1 MVFTGT
7 LDGITDAVSDC
18 IFAAKCDNGLQYF
31 FYKGALKFAPN
42 VNKAYIAH
50 AKEIVERRWETV
62 FADAMLK
69 VEASGAMQGLHEHS
83 ANPRI
88 SYSTRFSALPR
99 YIENLDFFVFGG
111 KYSFAIGST
120 LEIYGVEVDE

>member
-18 IFAAKCDNGLQYF
+18 IISAKCDGGSQYL
-31 FYKGALKFAPN
+31 FYKGALTFAPN

-50 AKEIVERRWETV
+50 AKEIVERRWETE
-62 FADAMLK
+62 FAGATLG
-69 VEASGAMQGLHEHS
+69 VGASGILQGVDVNS
-83 ANPRI
+83 ANPRM
-88 SYSTRFSALPR
+88 SYSSRALSLPQH
-99 YIENLDFFVFGG
+99 IDNLTFLIHNA
-111 KYSFAIGST
+111 KYSFATGST